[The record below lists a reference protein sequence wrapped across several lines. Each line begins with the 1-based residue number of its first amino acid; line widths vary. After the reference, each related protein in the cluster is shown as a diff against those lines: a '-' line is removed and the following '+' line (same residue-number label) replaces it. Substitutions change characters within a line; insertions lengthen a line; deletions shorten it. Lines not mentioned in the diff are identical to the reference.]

1 MVGQTISQ
9 YKILEKLGAG
19 GMGVVYKAEDT
30 RLRRAVALK
39 FLSAETIED
48 EVAKTRLIRE
58 AQAAAAL
65 DHPNIC
71 PVYGIHEE
79 DGRTFIALAFIDGPS
94 LADKIAER
102 PLPLDEALDMAIQ
115 IAEGLQEAHQK
126 GIVHRDIKPHNVMLT
141 AKGQVKINGLWA
153 GAFNGTQ
160 QTY

>member
-1 MVGQTISQ
+1 
-9 YKILEKLGAG
+9 
-19 GMGVVYKAEDT
+19 MGVVYKAEDT